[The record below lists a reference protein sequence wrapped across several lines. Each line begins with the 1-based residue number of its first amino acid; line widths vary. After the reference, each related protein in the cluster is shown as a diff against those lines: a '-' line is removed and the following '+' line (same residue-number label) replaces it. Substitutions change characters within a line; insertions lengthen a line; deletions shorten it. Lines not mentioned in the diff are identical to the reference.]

1 MQTHDIL
8 TKQLNIENK
17 SHRYFGSILK
27 AFRAIRAVLEQI
39 ESLHKTELEASRE
52 GRVFRSV
59 CVVIFCFRRPVCTLR
74 TERPSAWNTR
84 PGPPP
89 ERPGGASRT
98 TPPEGG
104 RKLMRGER
112 QASYRLV
119 PPIFRSSFS
128 AFTAAW
134 LSASFSGSAEAFL
147 FVSRTLRIAFSISL
161 EVCPAFNAWIAKLAM
176 VIQSSWLNLSCIS
189 IRPSCS
195 KMPCF
200 PPAV

>member
-27 AFRAIRAVLEQI
+27 AFRAIGAVLEQI
-39 ESLHKTELEASRE
+39 ESLHKTELEASQK
-52 GRVFRSV
+52 GRAFPGCLCSD
-59 CVVIFCFRRPVCTLR
+59 FLLPLPVCTLR

-84 PGPPP
+84 PGPPS

-104 RKLMRGER
+104 RKLMQGER
-112 QASYRLV
+112 QAFYRPVLPV
-119 PPIFRSSFS
+119 SPIDRSSS
-128 AFTAAW
+128 NALTAAW

-161 EVCPAFNAWIAKLAM
+161 EVCPAFNA
-176 VIQSSWLNLSCIS
+176 
-189 IRPSCS
+189 
-195 KMPCF
+195 
-200 PPAV
+200 

>member
-39 ESLHKTELEASRE
+39 ESLHKTELEVSRE

-59 CVVIFCFRRPVCTLR
+59 CVAIFWFRSSVCTLR

-84 PGPPP
+84 PGPPK
-89 ERPGGASRT
+89 GASRT

-104 RKLMRGER
+104 RKLMQGER
-112 QASYRLV
+112 QAFYRLVLSV

-128 AFTAAW
+128 AFAATW

-161 EVCPAFNAWIAKLAM
+161 EVCPAFSA
-176 VIQSSWLNLSCIS
+176 
-189 IRPSCS
+189 
-195 KMPCF
+195 
-200 PPAV
+200 

>member
-27 AFRAIRAVLEQI
+27 AFGAIGAVLEQI
-39 ESLHKTELEASRE
+39 ESLHKTELEASQK
-52 GRVFRSV
+52 GRAFSVCLCSDFWFRS
-59 CVVIFCFRRPVCTLR
+59 PVCTLR

-84 PGPPP
+84 PGPPS

-104 RKLMRGER
+104 RKLMQGER
-112 QASYRLV
+112 QAFYRLVLSV

-128 AFTAAW
+128 AFAATW

-147 FVSRTLRIAFSISL
+147 FVSRILRITFSISL
-161 EVCPAFNAWIAKLAM
+161 EVYPAFSAWIA
-176 VIQSSWLNLSCIS
+176 
-189 IRPSCS
+189 
-195 KMPCF
+195 
-200 PPAV
+200 

>member
-27 AFRAIRAVLEQI
+27 AFGAIGAVLEQI

-59 CVVIFCFRRPVCTLR
+59 CVAIFCFRRPVCTLR

-84 PGPPP
+84 PGPPS

-104 RKLMRGER
+104 RKLMQGER
-112 QASYRLV
+112 QVLYRPVLPV
-119 PPIFRSSFS
+119 SPIDRSSS
-128 AFTAAW
+128 NALTAAW

-147 FVSRTLRIAFSISL
+147 FVSRILRITFSISL
-161 EVCPAFNAWIAKLAM
+161 EVYPAFSAWIA
-176 VIQSSWLNLSCIS
+176 
-189 IRPSCS
+189 
-195 KMPCF
+195 
-200 PPAV
+200 